1 MTTIHVKRD
10 TWKKLN
16 SLKEP
21 GESMNEVIERLLA
34 IRSQEHGT
42 GSPLS
47 AVADEKEFDALLEE
61 FVEVLSDNIVDQTI
75 DLSRSSFSKEVE

>member
-10 TWKKLN
+10 IWKKLN

-34 IRSQEHGT
+34 IRSQEHRT
-42 GSPLS
+42 SSPS
-47 AVADEKEFDALLEE
+47 TTVADEKEFDALVKE
-61 FVEVLSDNIVDQTI
+61 FVEVLSENIVDQTI